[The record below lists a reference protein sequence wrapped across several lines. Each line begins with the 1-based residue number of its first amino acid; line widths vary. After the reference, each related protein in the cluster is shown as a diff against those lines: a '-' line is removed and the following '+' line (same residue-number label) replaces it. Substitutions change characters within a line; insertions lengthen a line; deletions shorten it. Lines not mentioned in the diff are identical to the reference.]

1 MGAAFQLTRDAGFS
15 IPAAVSTISRN
26 PAQAMGLTDRGD
38 IREGLRADLVQVH
51 MADQQP
57 VIRAVWRRGV
67 RVI

>member
-1 MGAAFQLTRDAGFS
+1 
-15 IPAAVSTISRN
+15 
-26 PAQAMGLTDRGD
+26 MGLTDRGD